1 MSDVDQILIRCDLG
15 GQGMFP
21 TEVTARIHA
30 RDGSVV
36 SLLVDRSLI
45 QDRSGQHYLIA
56 TKFGTEPDDSIVCLL
71 PSDATDT
78 GTRWIRVRSSD
89 LLRAA

>member
-1 MSDVDQILIRCDLG
+1 MSDLDQVLIRCHLG
-15 GQGMFP
+15 GAGMFP
-21 TEVTARIHA
+21 TEITARIHA
-30 RDGSVV
+30 CDGSVV

-45 QDRSGQHYLIA
+45 EDRSGEHYLIA

-78 GTRWIRVRSSD
+78 GTRWIRVRNGD
-89 LLRAA
+89 LLHAA